1 MHPGR
6 LGLNNV
12 AMAAE
17 IAEGQTQNA
26 ADKRENLGCRS
37 VANSLDH
44 NRIGRGGDER
54 QAPEASAQWEM
65 PENEKMFV
73 SAAKAF

>member
-6 LGLNNV
+6 LGLDNV

-54 QAPEASAQWEM
+54 QARSISSMEM